1 VKEMEPYTNQKAET
15 SITIKKQ
22 APTQSKDPPSR
33 WRCQTGGGIHPCL
46 MEQRLAAIAVGTPA
60 ASTFI
65 EISPTRH
72 HEQRSEVSFK
82 ISGEER

>member
-1 VKEMEPYTNQKAET
+1 
-15 SITIKKQ
+15 
-22 APTQSKDPPSR
+22 
-33 WRCQTGGGIHPCL
+33 

-65 EISPTRH
+65 MISPTRH